1 VDGIHEGMEGL
12 PAVVVEDDPVILELV
27 VHLLREEGLHAR
39 GYGSAEAVVEDAAAM
54 HAVLLVTDVA
64 LPGRSGLDLA
74 RDMSRQNPSLAVVV
88 VSGWIPEDSPS
99 LEPGWVCITKPFAP
113 QRLSDAIREVLD
125 VRGSQRDSSS

>member
-1 VDGIHEGMEGL
+1 MDMGGVLGTTWLGAHSDL
-12 PAVVVEDDPVILELV
+12 N
-27 VHLLREEGLHAR
+27 HAYHKLNNR
-39 GYGSAEAVVEDAAAM
+39 WLFM
-54 HAVLLVTDVA
+54 TVLLLTDVA

-113 QRLSDAIREVLD
+113 QRLSEAIREVLD
-125 VRGSQRDSSS
+125 VRSDQRGSSS